1 MDTTTQLI
9 ATLIVTALGAAF
21 KTFRFVHEG
30 ERGIKL
36 RFGRALRDRNG
47 APKIIEPGFVLLIPF
62 VDSLKRH
69 HVRQQTIN
77 LASQT
82 IMIQDGFTFT
92 LSAVVILKI
101 KDIYKALFEIAEI
114 DNSIAD
120 LCMGILRDKVQLL
133 KYTELLDTAKISA
146 ALLLELKEKAAEWG
160 IEFLAFKLTDCAP
173 TPETSQAISIM
184 AAARMRAEALKEAG
198 KSMGLEPNAM
208 NPNLAAALIGIPL
221 TVAIGDNQNTHATGH
236 NQRHAPPVKE
246 GKRFKMTLGQEEEPA
261 PE

>member
-1 MDTTTQLI
+1 MDLTNQVLVG
-9 ATLIVTALGAAF
+9 LIVGAVGAAF

-36 RFGRALRDRNG
+36 RFGRALRGKNG
-47 APKIIEPGFVLLIPF
+47 MPRIIEPGFVWLIPF

-82 IMIQDGFTFT
+82 IMIQDGFTFIV
-92 LSAVVILKI
+92 SAMVILKI
-101 KDIYKALFEIAEI
+101 KDIYKALFEIAEV
-114 DNSIAD
+114 DNSISD

-133 KYTELLDTAKISA
+133 KYFELLETGRISSS
-146 ALLLELKEKAAEWG
+146 LLSELKEKAAEWG

-173 TPETSQAISIM
+173 TPETSQAISVM
-184 AAARMRAEALKEAG
+184 ATARMRVEALKEVG
-198 KSMGLEPNAM
+198 KSVGLELNVM

-221 TVAIGDNQNTHATGH
+221 TVALGDNRNAQATSH
-236 NQRHAPPVKE
+236 NQRHAPPKDE
-246 GKRFKMTLGQEEEPA
+246 KNFKMSLTQTEEPA
-261 PE
+261 PQ